1 MITFHKIKW
10 KNFLSTGNQWTE
22 VDFQRNNTNLII
34 GTNGAGKSTILD
46 ALTFVLFNKPFRKIN
61 KPQLPNTTNEKDCCV
76 EIEFTTN
83 NRHYL
88 VRRGIKPNVF
98 DIEVNGKPLHKE
110 ADDRANQRILE
121 ENILKVN
128 YKSFTQIVIL
138 GSSTF
143 VPFMQLTTSNRRE
156 VIEDLLDIRIFSAMN
171 GIIKDKIRTQKDQIK
186 SLELKKQTLKE
197 KEQMQRE
204 FIEELE
210 NRGNANINANKEKIA
225 NLDKEV
231 GEYIDANDIL
241 DGYIQQYTKEQENV
255 IGAGDKLVKLNNLK
269 GKISQKVSTITKEH
283 KFFTENTVCPTCT
296 QTIEEEFRLNRIT
309 DAQNKAK
316 ELKEG
321 YEELENTIKFEQ
333 ERERQF
339 NDLSKEITKLTH
351 GISQNNT
358 RISLNQRQI
367 RDLEHEIQTITENL
381 ANRNSEHEKL
391 EEFRENLQKTF
402 EYLAEKKEEIVY
414 YDFAYSLLRDDGVK
428 TKIIKK
434 YLPFINQQVNRY
446 LQMMDFYI
454 NFNLDEEFNE
464 TVKSPIH
471 EDFSYSSFSEGEKMR
486 IDLALLFTWRE
497 VARVKNSVNTNLL
510 IMDEVFDSSLDGF
523 GTDEF
528 LKIIRYVIKVRK
540 NQRFFTYGVLTGTR
554 RMNTPNWQHHS
565 KKEQKRKLK
574 PQAMRARREAL
585 RQFKKRHMTSPKRR
599 GSFV

>member
-1 MITFHKIKW
+1 MITFQKIRY
-10 KNFLSTGNQWTE
+10 KNFLSTGNTFTE
-22 VDFQRNNTNLII
+22 INFQEHHTNLII
-34 GTNGAGKSTILD
+34 GTNGAGKSTMLD

-61 KPQLPNTTNEKDCCV
+61 KPQLINTTNERDCVV
-76 EIEFTTN
+76 EIEFSVN
-83 NRHYL
+83 NRNYL
-88 VRRGIKPNVF
+88 VRRGIKPNLF
-98 DIEVNGKPLHKE
+98 DIEVNGTPLHKE
-110 ADDRANQRILE
+110 ADDRSNQRILE

-171 GIIKDKIRTQKDQIK
+171 GLIKDKIRTQKEKVK
-186 SLELKKQTLKE
+186 SLDLKKENLKD
-197 KEQMQRE
+197 KMKMQKD

-210 NRGNANINANKEKIA
+210 NRGNANINANREKVTT
-225 NLDKEV
+225 LDNEV
-231 GEYIDANDIL
+231 GKYMEENEDTEKEIERL
-241 DGYIQQYTKEQENV
+241 SKEQEDV
-255 IGAGDKLVKLNNLK
+255 IGAGDKLSKLNNLK

-283 KFFTENTVCPTCT
+283 KFFTENTECPTCG
-296 QTIEEEFRLNRIT
+296 QNIEEEFRLNRIT
-309 DAQNKAK
+309 DAQNTAK
-316 ELKEG
+316 KLKEG
-321 YEELENTIKFEQ
+321 FDELESTIKFEQ
-333 ERERQF
+333 QRERHF
-339 NDLSKEITKLTH
+339 NQLSKEITNLTH

-358 RISLNQRQI
+358 RIASNQRQI
-367 RDLEHEIQTITENL
+367 RDLKYEIQTITENL

-391 EEFRENLQKTF
+391 DEFRENLQKTI
-402 EYLAEKKEEIVY
+402 EELSVKKQEIVH

-454 NFNLDEEFNE
+454 NFHLDEEFGE

-497 VARVKNSVNTNLL
+497 VARLKNSVNTNLL

-528 LKIIRYVIKVRK
+528 LKIIRYVIKDANIFVISHK
-540 NQRFFTYGVLTGTR
+540 TDLQDKFQNVLKFDKIKGFS
-554 RMNTPNWQHHS
+554 RMVS
-565 KKEQKRKLK
+565 
-574 PQAMRARREAL
+574 
-585 RQFKKRHMTSPKRR
+585 
-599 GSFV
+599 

>member
-1 MITFHKIKW
+1 MITFQKIRW
-10 KNFLSTGNQWTE
+10 RNFLSTGNQFTE
-22 VDFQRNNTNLII
+22 VKLNQHRTNLVV

-46 ALTFVLFNKPFRKIN
+46 ALTFALFNKPYRKIN
-61 KPQLPNTTNEKDCCV
+61 KPQLVNTTNERDCLV
-76 EIEFTTN
+76 EIEFTINT
-83 NRHYL
+83 RQYL
-88 VRRGIKPNVF
+88 VRRGIKPSVF
-98 DIEVNGKPLHKE
+98 DIVVNGTPLHRE
-110 ADDRANQRILE
+110 ADDRAMQRILE
-121 ENILKVN
+121 ENILKLN

-143 VPFMQLTTSNRRE
+143 VPFMQLTSSNRRE

-171 GIIKDKIRTQKDQIK
+171 NILKDN
-186 SLELKKQTLKE
+186 LKE
-197 KEQMQRE
+197 KKSQVKSLDLKKETLKDKMKMQKE

-210 NRGNANINANKEKIA
+210 NRGHANINANKEKITT
-225 NLDKEV
+225 LDKEV
-231 GEYIDANDIL
+231 GVYMEENDKTNEQVEKLTEQQQELTDA
-241 DGYIQQYTKEQENV
+241 GK
-255 IGAGDKLVKLNNLK
+255 KLVKLNNLR

-296 QTIEEEFRLNRIT
+296 QSIEEEFRLNRIT

-339 NDLSKEITKLTH
+339 TALSKEITKLTH

-367 RDLEHEIQTITENL
+367 RDLENEIQTITENL
-381 ANRNSEHEKL
+381 ANRNTEHEKL
-391 EEFRENLQKTF
+391 EEFRTNLQNTF
-402 EYLAEKKEEIVY
+402 EDLAKKKEEIVY
-414 YDFAYSLLRDDGVK
+414 YDFAYSLLKDDGVK

-454 NFNLDEEFNE
+454 NFYLDEEFNE

-528 LKIIRYVIKVRK
+528 LKIIRFVIKDANIFVISHKSDMYDKFENVIKFDKVKGFSRK
-540 NQRFFTYGVLTGTR
+540 V
-554 RMNTPNWQHHS
+554 S
-565 KKEQKRKLK
+565 SEKKE
-574 PQAMRARREAL
+574 E
-585 RQFKKRHMTSPKRR
+585 
-599 GSFV
+599 